1 MPGLRQR
8 KVAAIRRTCN
18 RRMPWTPERYPASMR
33 NLPEPVRRKAV
44 EIANALL
51 RQGMEEGKAIR
62 VATAGARRRSR
73 AAGPGGFQTSSGNS
87 ATAASRQYRG
97 PTLPA
102 AAGEQ
107 DGHRRP

>member
-33 NLPEPVRRKAV
+33 NLPEPVLRKAI

-51 RQGMEEGKAIR
+51 RQGIEEGKAIR
-62 VATAGARRRSR
+62 IATAGARRWSR
-73 AAGPGGFQTSSGNS
+73 AAKARRLDGQPSDVLF
-87 ATAASRQYRG
+87 ASIQG
-97 PTLPA
+97 PTPPA
-102 AAGEQ
+102 AAGATASR
-107 DGHRRP
+107 RRP

>member
-1 MPGLRQR
+1 MPDLRQR

-33 NLPEPVRRKAV
+33 NLPESVRRKAI

-51 RQGMEEGKAIR
+51 RHGMEEGRAIR
-62 VATAGARRRSR
+62 IATAGARRWSH
-73 AAGPGGFQTSSGNS
+73 AAGPAGFPTGPENG
-87 ATAASRQYRG
+87 ATVASRPHRG
-97 PTLPA
+97 PPLPA